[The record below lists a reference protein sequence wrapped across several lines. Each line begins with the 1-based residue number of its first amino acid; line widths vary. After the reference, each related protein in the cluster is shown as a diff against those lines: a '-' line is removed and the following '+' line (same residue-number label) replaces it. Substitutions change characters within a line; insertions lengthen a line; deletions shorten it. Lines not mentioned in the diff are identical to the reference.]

1 MDDSLKRFRS
11 FAKLVRIFLNI
22 SFWICIIGVMIL
34 IFCKIALLFISN
46 DTIITELGISIPFK
60 LSYDNIV
67 QYNITNDVSIG
78 DIEPILNLIILI
90 GIIYLIVF
98 CIIVK
103 QLTVILK
110 SVEKGNPFNENN
122 SLKLKVIGTTL
133 IIASL
138 ITPICDMLLA
148 IKVIQFLNINIDSFN
163 YSINLTML
171 FSGLLILL
179 LSGVFRYG
187 SKLQEEYDLTI

>member
-122 SLKLKVIGTTL
+122 SLKLKAIGTTL